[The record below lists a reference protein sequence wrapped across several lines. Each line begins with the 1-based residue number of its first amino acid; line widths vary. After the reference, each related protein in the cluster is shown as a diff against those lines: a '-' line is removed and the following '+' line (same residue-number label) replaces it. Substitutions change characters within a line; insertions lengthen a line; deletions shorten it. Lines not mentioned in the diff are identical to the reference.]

1 MSWILEMVCF
11 GHTSMVV
18 LTHLMLAVHCTASFG
33 LWNSALTN
41 EASDMQ
47 EGYSPRN
54 SPPFAVTKQS
64 ISILQNHYPE
74 RLGYAIVAKPP
85 CIFKLAWNALYPF
98 LDTATRQKIMFVNC
112 GSDVVKSLHG
122 VLGVECIDVSM
133 GGSRP
138 GVFDLKRYAE
148 RMMKLQSMH
157 M

>member
-1 MSWILEMVCF
+1 MPINRA
-11 GHTSMVV
+11 G
-18 LTHLMLAVHCTASFG
+18 G
-33 LWNSALTN
+33 
-41 EASDMQ
+41 MQ

-74 RLGYAIVAKPP
+74 RLGHAVVAKPP

-98 LDTATRQKIMFVNC
+98 LDAATCQKIMFVKY
-112 GSDVVKSLHG
+112 GSDVVNSVQG
-122 VLGVECIDVSM
+122 VLGDECIDISM

-138 GVFDLKRYAE
+138 GDFDLKSYGE

-157 M
+157 TQTSQ